1 VKGCDGIAFKTAKAN
16 SGLSAV
22 TANKGAINIVA
33 DRAAGLVSVSAASDI
48 RAIQLYALDGR
59 KLAPA
64 VSINGAAATINMAQ
78 LPAGV
83 SLVKVTL
90 SDNSTAISK
99 IIK

>member
-1 VKGCDGIAFKTAKAN
+1 
-16 SGLSAV
+16 
-22 TANKGAINIVA
+22 
-33 DRAAGLVSVSAASDI
+33 LVSVSAASDI
-48 RAIQLYALDGR
+48 RAVQLYALDGR

-64 VSINGAAATINMAQ
+64 VSINGAAATIDMSQ

-90 SDNSTAISK
+90 SDGSTAISK

>member
-1 VKGCDGIAFKTAKAN
+1 
-16 SGLSAV
+16 V
-22 TANKGAINIVA
+22 TADKGATRIVA
-33 DRAAGLVSVSAASDI
+33 DRTADLVSVSAASDI

-64 VSINGAAATINMAQ
+64 VSINGTAATFNMAQ

-90 SDNSTAISK
+90 SDGSISIAK